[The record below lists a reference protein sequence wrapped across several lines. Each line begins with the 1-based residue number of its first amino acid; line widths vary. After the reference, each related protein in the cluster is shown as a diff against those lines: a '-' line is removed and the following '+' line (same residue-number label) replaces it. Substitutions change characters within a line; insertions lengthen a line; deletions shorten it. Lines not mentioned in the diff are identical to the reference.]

1 MYDLMVID
9 DGPAGLAASDYAAH
23 EQLKTLLVA
32 KDISG
37 QVNLTLGIED
47 YLGYQ
52 FIEGPELIDKF
63 QTQMD
68 QFPIEQR
75 IGEKAAKV
83 EQINGGYQ
91 VVTEGGERYQARA
104 AILASG
110 KRPRTIGV
118 PSETELLAVASVT
131 APSATVPFSQNS
143 AWLSSAVGTRRS
155 RRYSAC

>member
-1 MYDLMVID
+1 MYDLMVIGG
-9 DGPAGLAASDYAAH
+9 GPAGLAATVYAARK
-23 EQLKTLLVA
+23 QLKTLLVTQ
-32 KDISG
+32 DIGG
-37 QVNLTLGIED
+37 QVNLTLGIEN

-68 QFPIEQR
+68 QFPIEQK

-83 EQINGGYQ
+83 EQIDGGYQ
-91 VVTEGGERYQARA
+91 VVTEGGERYQSRA

-131 APSATVPFSQNS
+131 APSATVPFSRDN

-155 RRYSAC
+155 RRYSTC